1 MGPGTDFTFEL
12 PGDSGARKCDRRNT
26 KILHQPRQRSALII
40 PMRQIFLDTETTGL
54 AADAGDRVVE
64 IACVELFNRKLT
76 GNNKHFYLNP
86 GRDSHEE
93 AFKVH
98 GLTREF
104 LQDKPRFEAVADD
117 LLAYL
122 QGADVFIHNAP
133 FDLGFLNKEL
143 ELMGRPLFK
152 EFVSSVTDTLA
163 LAKERFPGKRNSL
176 DALCARLGV
185 DNSARSLH
193 GALLDAELLADVYIN
208 LTRGQEALLID
219 VGSAHSARTGVVP
232 IDLASIDLPVLL
244 ATEQE
249 SADHEAVLKQI
260 DQASGDRT
268 VWRNQPESRA

>member
-1 MGPGTDFTFEL
+1 
-12 PGDSGARKCDRRNT
+12 
-26 KILHQPRQRSALII
+26 
-40 PMRQIFLDTETTGL
+40 MRQIFLDTETTGL

-193 GALLDAELLADVYIN
+193 GALLDAALLADVYIN

-219 VGSAHSARTGVVP
+219 VGSAHSARVGVVP

-244 ATEQE
+244 ATGQE

-268 VWRNQPESRA
+268 VWRNQPGK